1 MEFTNGKIVPVDIG
15 KEMSNSYLSYA
26 MSVIVGRA
34 LPDVRDGLKPVHR
47 RILYGMYDLNLDP
60 DKPHKKSAR
69 LVGEVMG
76 KYHPHGDSAIYDAVV
91 RMAQDFSM
99 RGVLVDG
106 HGNFGSVDGDSA
118 AAMRYTEVRMSALA
132 TEMLRDIDKETID
145 YTLNFDESLNEPV
158 VLPARFP
165 NLLVNGSSGI
175 AVGMATNMP
184 PHNLGE
190 VVDAVIKT
198 IEDPDIPLEK
208 LWMTIKGPDFPTAG
222 IILGREG
229 IKKAYQTGRGS
240 VRIRARAT
248 IEQMQSGRSRI
259 IVSELPYQVNKARL
273 LETIADLVRDKKLEG
288 ISDLRDE
295 SDRVGMRMVIELK
308 RDANPNVVL
317 NQLYKH
323 TQMQNNFGIINLA
336 IVDGQPKYLGL
347 KDIIFHYLDHQ
358 KEVVTRRTQYE
369 LKKAEERAHILEGY
383 RIALDNIDEVIK
395 LIRASKDIET
405 ARQGLMARFGLSLLQ
420 TNAIL
425 EMRLQR
431 LTGLERD
438 KIEKEYAELQIT
450 IARLRAIL
458 ADEAL
463 LLALIKDE
471 LVEVR
476 KKYADPRRTQIID
489 DEGEFAEEDLI
500 AEEDIIITLTHR
512 NYIKRIAS
520 DAYRSQRRGG
530 RGVMGMTTGDEDF
543 VEQLFFTTTH
553 HQMLFFTTK
562 GKVHALKAH
571 EIPDQGR
578 TARGKAIV
586 NLLNLDPGEN
596 ISAVIP
602 IREYA
607 EDSYLVMATRR
618 GIIKKTELMKFNNV
632 RNGGIVA
639 VNLDE
644 GDELISVRL
653 TDGCQKILLGTRRG
667 LSICFE
673 ENEVNVVGRTA
684 RGVRGIRLVGDDAVV
699 GMDIAIDGSE
709 VLTVTSKGMGKRTP
723 ISEYRTQARG
733 GKGVRNIKLT
743 DKNGEVIAVRLVKP
757 GCDLM
762 LTSREGQLICMSV
775 DSLPLIGR
783 STQGNILMRMD
794 PGDEVVDIAPLV
806 KGGDDLEEANGNG
819 SIVEDVD
826 E

>member
-26 MSVIVGRA
+26 MSVIIGRA

-47 RILYGMYDLNLDP
+47 RILYGMYELNLDP
-60 DKPHKKSAR
+60 DKPFKKSAR

-118 AAMRYTEVRMSALA
+118 AAMRYTEVRMSHLA
-132 TEMLRDIDKETID
+132 TEMLRDIDKETVD
-145 YTLNFDESLNEPV
+145 FTPNFDESLEEPA

-190 VVDAVIKT
+190 VVDAIVKT
-198 IEDPDIPLEK
+198 IEDPDIPTEK
-208 LWMTIKGPDFPTAG
+208 LAKIVKGPDFPTAG

-248 IEQMQSGRSRI
+248 IEQMQSGKSRI

-273 LETIADLVRDKKLEG
+273 LENIAELVRDKKIEG

-336 IVDGQPKYLGL
+336 IVNGQPKYLGL
-347 KDIIFHYLDHQ
+347 KELIFHYLDHQ

-395 LIRASKDIET
+395 LIRASRDIET
-405 ARQGLMARFGLSLLQ
+405 ARQGLMSRFGLSLIQ
-420 TNAIL
+420 ANAIL

-438 KIEKEYAELQIT
+438 KIEKEYAELQVT
-450 IARLRAIL
+450 IARLKAIL

-463 LLALIKDE
+463 LLALIRDE
-471 LVEVR
+471 LQEIR
-476 KKYADPRRTQIID
+476 KKYADPRRTQIVD
-489 DEGEFAEEDLI
+489 EEGEFEEEDLI

-553 HQMLFFTTK
+553 HQMLFFTSK
-562 GKVHALKAH
+562 GKVYALKAH

-586 NLLNLDPGEN
+586 NLLNLDPGEK

-602 IREYA
+602 MREFA
-607 EDSYLVMATRR
+607 EDAYLVMATRG
-618 GIIKKTELMKFNNV
+618 GIIKKTELMKFNTI
-632 RNGGIVA
+632 RSGGIAA

-653 TDGCQKILLGTRRG
+653 TDGCQKILIGTRRG
-667 LSICFE
+667 LSICFDE
-673 ENEVNVVGRTA
+673 QEVNVVGRVA

-699 GMDIAIDGSE
+699 GMDIAIDGAE

-723 ISEYRTQARG
+723 ISEYRLQARG
-733 GKGVRNIKLT
+733 GKGVKNIKLT

-775 DSLPLIGR
+775 DALPLIGR
-783 STQGNILMRMD
+783 STQGNILMKLQ
-794 PGDEVVDIAPLV
+794 PGDEVMDIAPLV
-806 KGGDDLEEANGNG
+806 KGGDENG
-819 SIVEDVD
+819 SSDGEA
-826 E
+826 ETAE